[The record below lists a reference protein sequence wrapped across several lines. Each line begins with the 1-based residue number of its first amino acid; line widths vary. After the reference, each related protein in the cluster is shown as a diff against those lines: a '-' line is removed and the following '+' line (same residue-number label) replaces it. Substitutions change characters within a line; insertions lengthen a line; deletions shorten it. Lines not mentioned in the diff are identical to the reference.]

1 VAFSPAS
8 AVDCVPAL
16 NRSEYEKISRLAYEH
31 FGLDLRGS
39 KQGLVAARLG
49 KKLRELGL
57 KSFQRY
63 YEYVRADRSGVALA
77 AMVDLLTTNHTGF
90 FREPRHFDFLRKAVF
105 PTLRTR
111 CHIHIW
117 SAACSTGEEPYSIA
131 MSLLEE
137 APCEATAKFR
147 IKATDISTRV
157 LEKARRGIYPADR
170 VAEIPPALRQ
180 RYLLKATEESAGGYR
195 FKNDIR
201 SMVEFEHLNL
211 TGKLPEAYRC
221 SVIFCRNLM
230 IYFDKPTQQSLVQ
243 RLSERLEDGGYLFIG
258 HSESLNNISH
268 GFDYVCPAT
277 YKKPGRTHVGRR
289 VVLDGPPDCGHRRLQ
304 GQQ

>member
-1 VAFSPAS
+1 MACSPAS
-8 AVDCVPAL
+8 AVDSMPAL
-16 NRSEYEKISRLAYEH
+16 NSSEYEKISRLAYEH

-57 KSFQRY
+57 SSFQRY
-63 YEYVRADRSGVALA
+63 YEYVKADRSGVALA
-77 AMVDLLTTNHTGF
+77 GMVDLLTTNHTSF
-90 FREPRHFDFLRKAVF
+90 FREPRHFDFLRKTVF
-105 PTLRTR
+105 PALRTR
-111 CHIHIW
+111 SRIHIW

-137 APCEATAKFR
+137 APCEAAAKVR

-157 LEKARRGIYPADR
+157 LEKARRGVYPADR
-170 VAEIPPALRQ
+170 VAEIPTALRQ
-180 RYLLKATEESAGGYR
+180 RYLLQSTHESAGSYR

-201 SMVEFEHLNL
+201 SMIEFEHLNL
-211 TGKLPEAYRC
+211 MGRLPEGYRC

-243 RLSERLEDGGYLFIG
+243 RLSEGLEDGGYLFIG

-268 GFDYVCPAT
+268 GLDYICPAT
-277 YKKPGRTHVGRR
+277 YRKPGRTH
-289 VVLDGPPDCGHRRLQ
+289 P
-304 GQQ
+304 GQKECA